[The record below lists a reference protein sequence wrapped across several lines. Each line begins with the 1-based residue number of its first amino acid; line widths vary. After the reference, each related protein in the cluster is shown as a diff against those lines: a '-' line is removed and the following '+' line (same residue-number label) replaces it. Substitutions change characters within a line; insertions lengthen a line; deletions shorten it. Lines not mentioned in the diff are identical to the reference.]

1 MNATNATNPGNPRK
15 SRKRLDQRLVDEALV
30 ESRER
35 ARGLILAGQVRVDGR
50 RVDKPGTLIGSEAA
64 VTIAGPEHPFVGRG
78 GVKLRAALDAFGVDV
93 REKVCLD
100 VGAGTGGFTDCLL
113 QAGAANVIAVDVGH
127 GHLHPRLRHD
137 PRVIFLERV
146 NVRHLTNRHLPVRPH
161 LAVIDVAFI
170 SLTLVIPVITDLLV
184 PDGEI
189 VALVK
194 PQFEVGK
201 GEVGKGG
208 VVRDPRQHGRAIRKV
223 AGSARGLGM
232 VVRGLCASPI
242 LGAKG
247 NREFFLYLAKSSA
260 RPGSIGDV
268 EHLIE
273 ETVGSAGR
281 QALEQ
286 KAR

>member
-1 MNATNATNPGNPRK
+1 MNPTNARNP
-15 SRKRLDQRLVDEALV
+15 RKRLDQRLVDEALV

-50 RVDKPGTLIGSEAA
+50 RVDKPGTLIGSEAE

-93 REKVCLD
+93 KDKVCLD

-113 QAGAANVIAVDVGH
+113 QAGAATVIAVDVGH

-146 NVRHLTNRHLPVRPH
+146 NVRHLTDRHLPVRPH

-170 SLTLVIPVITDLLV
+170 SLTLVIPVIADLLP

-194 PQFEVGK
+194 PQFEVGR

-208 VVRDPRQHGRAIRKV
+208 IVRNPHQHGAVIRKV
-223 AGSARGLGM
+223 AGSARELGM

-260 RPGSIGDV
+260 RPASIGDV
-268 EHLIE
+268 ERLIE
-273 ETVGSAGR
+273 ETVGLSGR
-281 QALEQ
+281 EILEQ

>member
-1 MNATNATNPGNPRK
+1 
-15 SRKRLDQRLVDEALV
+15 VDEALV

-35 ARGLILAGQVRVDGR
+35 ARGLILAGQVRVNDR
-50 RVDKPGTLIGSEAA
+50 RVDKPGTLIGSEAV
-64 VTIAGPEHPFVGRG
+64 VTVVGPEHPFVGRG
-78 GVKLRAALDAFGVDV
+78 GVKLRAALDAFDVDV
-93 REKVCLD
+93 KDKVCLD

-113 QAGAANVIAVDVGH
+113 QAGAMNVIAVDVGH

-137 PRVIFLERV
+137 PRVTFLERV
-146 NVRHLTNRHLPVRPH
+146 NVRHLTDRHLPVRPH

-170 SLTLVIPVITDLLV
+170 SLTLVIPVIADLLL

-223 AGSARGLGM
+223 VGSARGLGM
-232 VVRGLCASPI
+232 AVKDLCESPI

-247 NREFFLYLAKSSA
+247 NREFFLYLVKKGTGV
-260 RPGSIGDV
+260 GSVGDI
-268 EHLIE
+268 EPLIE
-273 ETVGSAGR
+273 EVVGSAGR
-281 QALEQ
+281 EVLGQ

>member
-1 MNATNATNPGNPRK
+1 MNPKN

-35 ARGLILAGQVRVDGR
+35 ARGLILAGQVRVDGQ
-50 RVDKPGTLIGSEAA
+50 RVDKPGTLIRSEAA

-78 GVKLRAALDAFGVDV
+78 GVKLRGALDVFGVDV
-93 REKVCLD
+93 KDKVCLD

-137 PRVIFLERV
+137 PRVMFLERV
-146 NVRHLTNRHLPVRPH
+146 NVRRLTNHDLPVRPH

-170 SLTLVIPVITDLLV
+170 SLTLVIPVIVDLLL

-189 VALVK
+189 LALLK

-223 AGSARGLGM
+223 ADSARGLGM
-232 VVRGLCASPI
+232 AVRGLCASPI

-260 RPGSIGDV
+260 RPEGIGDV
-268 EHLIE
+268 ERVIE
-273 ETVGSAGR
+273 ETVGSAGKEVIG
-281 QALEQ
+281 QG
-286 KAR
+286 AR

>member
-1 MNATNATNPGNPRK
+1 MKKGRSSAWNPKNP
-15 SRKRLDQRLVDEALV
+15 RKRLDQRLVDEALV

-50 RVDKPGTLIGSEAA
+50 RVDKPGTLIGLEAA

-127 GHLHPRLRHD
+127 GHLHPRLRQN

-146 NVRHLTNRHLPVRPH
+146 NVRHLTGRHLPVRPH

-170 SLTLVIPVITDLLV
+170 SLTLVIPVITDLLL

-189 VALVK
+189 VALIK

-208 VVRDPRQHGRAIRKV
+208 VVRDPHQHGRVIRKV
-223 AGSARGLGM
+223 ARCAHGLGM
-232 VVRGLCASPI
+232 MVRGLCPSPI

-247 NREFFLYLAKSSA
+247 NREFFLYLPKSSE
-260 RPGSIGDV
+260 RPGGVGDV
-268 EHLIE
+268 ERLIE
-273 ETVGSAGR
+273 ETIGPGGR
-281 QALEQ
+281 EVLEQ

>member
-1 MNATNATNPGNPRK
+1 MKT
-15 SRKRLDQRLVDEALV
+15 RLDQRLLDEALV

-35 ARGLILAGQVRVDGR
+35 ARGLILAGQVRVNGR

-93 REKVCLD
+93 KGKVCLD

-113 QAGAANVIAVDVGH
+113 QAGAGSVIAVDVGH

-137 PRVIFLERV
+137 PRVAFLERV
-146 NVRHLTNRHLPVRPH
+146 NVRHLTNRHVPVRPH

-170 SLTLVIPVITDLLV
+170 SLTLVIPVVADLLL

-189 VALVK
+189 IALVK

-208 VVRDPRQHGRAIRKV
+208 VVRDPHQHGRAIRKV
-223 AGSARGLGM
+223 VGSAGGLGM
-232 VVRGLCASPI
+232 QVRGLCASPI

-247 NREFFLYLAKSSA
+247 NREFFLYLAKGVA
-260 RPGSIGDV
+260 RAGTVGDV
-268 EHLIE
+268 ECLIE
-273 ETVGSAGR
+273 ETVGSASGEV
-281 QALEQ
+281 LER
-286 KAR
+286 KVH

>member
-1 MNATNATNPGNPRK
+1 MNPKNP
-15 SRKRLDQRLVDEALV
+15 RKRLDQRLVDAALV

-35 ARGLILAGQVRVDGR
+35 ARGLILAGQVRVNGR

-93 REKVCLD
+93 KGRVCLD

-113 QAGAANVIAVDVGH
+113 QAGAASVIAVDVGH

-137 PRVIFLERV
+137 PRVVFLERV
-146 NVRHLTNRHLPVRPH
+146 NVRHLTNRQVPVRPH

-170 SLTLVIPVITDLLV
+170 SLTLVIPVVADLLL

-189 VALVK
+189 IALVK

-208 VVRDPRQHGRAIRKV
+208 VVRDAQQHGRAIRKV
-223 AGSARGLGM
+223 VGSARGLGM
-232 VVRGLCASPI
+232 VVTGICASPI

-247 NREFFLYLAKSSA
+247 NREFFVYLTKGLA
-260 RPGSIGDV
+260 RPGTIGDV
-268 EHLIE
+268 ECLIE
-273 ETVGSAGR
+273 ETVGSGSGEV
-281 QALEQ
+281 LER
-286 KAR
+286 KVR